1 MNILLGIQNVSTVW
15 FKSNF
20 RKEKKK
26 ETVTFVF
33 VNMA

>member
-1 MNILLGIQNVSTVW
+1 MDILLGIQNVSTVW
-15 FKSNF
+15 FQSNF
-20 RKEKKK
+20 RKEKK

>member
-1 MNILLGIQNVSTVW
+1 MDIFLGIQNVSAVW
-15 FKSNF
+15 FQSNF

-26 ETVTFVF
+26 TVTFVF